1 MICSLRQS
9 SQSTKTNR
17 DGRER
22 QPMRRLK
29 IRFSLALIALLALF
43 ALIQMGGVS
52 AAGEV
57 KRANCPQKPSA
68 VVIRALQFSG
78 APRNYAFMVTNN
90 STRPIVSLDIGT
102 GLFGRDWYRFIEL
115 SERSRPT
122 SVGSPSGW
130 YGGSLLV
137 RDPRQPGSES
147 RTLVVYFW
155 GHNQNIPFESRVW
168 IQPGQ
173 SLSGFSVQLPASE
186 TPIEGQIPPAAHPD
200 LTNVP
205 FNAHTFGGGCPEVGM
220 VEAD

>member
-1 MICSLRQS
+1 MRQ
-9 SQSTKTNR
+9 
-17 DGRER
+17 
-22 QPMRRLK
+22 LK

-90 STRPIVSLDIGT
+90 STRPIVSLRIGT
-102 GLFGRDWYRFIEL
+102 GLVVRDWHRFIEL

-130 YGGSLLV
+130 NGVSFLV
-137 RDPRQPGSES
+137 RDPRQPDSES
-147 RTLVVYFW
+147 RTLVVSSW
-155 GHNQNIPFESRVW
+155 GHGQNIHIPFQSRVW

-186 TPIEGQIPPAAHPD
+186 TPIEGQIPGAAHPD

-205 FNAHTFGGGCPEVGM
+205 FIARTFGGGCPEVGM
-220 VEAD
+220 IEAD